1 MPSDY
6 GLRRALLKLLP
17 LSKGLNPVSLGQRE
31 NVLFQ
36 KIEKYEAPMIR
47 PYRLRIL
54 SAML

>member
-1 MPSDY
+1 MPSYY
-6 GLRRALLKLLP
+6 GLFRALLKLLP
-17 LSKGLNPVSLGQRE
+17 LSKGFNPVSLGERE
-31 NVLFQ
+31 RLFQ